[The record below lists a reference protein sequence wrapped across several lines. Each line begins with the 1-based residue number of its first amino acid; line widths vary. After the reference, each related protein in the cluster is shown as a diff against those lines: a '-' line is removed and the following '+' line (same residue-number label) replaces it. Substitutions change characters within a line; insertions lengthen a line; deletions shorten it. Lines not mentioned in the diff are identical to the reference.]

1 MKDDVFGKLHI
12 TLADGVYVDTL
23 NIMPRL
29 QNQIRSLAAFDNP
42 VYYKNKRLGYS
53 NYYNFSSVYM
63 GKDKDGYIVL
73 PRGLLD
79 KLTFACDKSSIPY
92 DISDQREKGKPIR
105 VSFNGDL
112 RLQQSLAAE
121 QLLAFDNGVL
131 SAATAFGKT
140 VVCSYLIAKRKV
152 NTLILLQNKELQQQ
166 LLDCMVDMLI
176 KSREEWEKLRN
187 DTIKSVIKHHTS
199 SEAKRKSEI
208 KDQKYAPFR
217 EYFKQ
222 IQQEKY
228 ESALLNGSKLTANS
242 FVDWFLENK
251 ANDIQIPYIEQNQ
264 KNKLRQLAQA
274 NNREFKKLLH
284 DKA

>member
-1 MKDDVFGKLHI
+1 MDYKEIIPLRTLKEFDAICLH
-12 TLADGVYVDTL
+12 
-23 NIMPRL
+23 N
-29 QNQIRSLAAFDNP
+29 
-42 VYYKNKRLGYS
+42 
-53 NYYNFSSVYM
+53 
-63 GKDKDGYIVL
+63 
-73 PRGLLD
+73 
-79 KLTFACDKSSIPY
+79 
-92 DISDQREKGKPIR
+92 E
-105 VSFNGDL
+105 
-112 RLQQSLAAE
+112 
-121 QLLAFDNGVL
+121 
-131 SAATAFGKT
+131 
-140 VVCSYLIAKRKV
+140 YLY
-152 NTLILLQNKELQQQ
+152 QNKELQQQ